1 MADFPLLVDCSTL
14 QEHLDDPDW
23 QVIDCRFRLDDPQA
37 GRHAWK
43 YSHIPGAM
51 HADVESDLSGPVG
64 AGTGRHPLPSR
75 EQLAD
80 LFNLLGISND
90 SRVVA
95 YDDTGGCFAARL
107 WWLLRWMGHE
117 KVALL
122 DGGWT
127 SWTEG
132 AFPVSNRPPRIA
144 EAEFIAHAPLVDIVR
159 ARDILAAINTGSLQL
174 VDARAAER
182 FSGEIEPLDPVAGH
196 IPGAINR
203 PFAEN
208 LDEAGHFL
216 PAGELRERFAVGDP
230 AMVVHYCGSGVTACH
245 NLFAMDQ
252 AGLHGSRLYPGSWSE
267 WVSDSTRPVAQA
279 QEQAQD

>member
-1 MADFPLLVDCSTL
+1 MADFPLLVDCNTL

-23 QVIDCRFRLDDPQA
+23 RIIDCRFRLDDPQA
-37 GRHAWK
+37 GRLAWK

-51 HADVESDLSGPVG
+51 HADVETDLSGPVG

-75 EQLAD
+75 ERLAD
-80 LFNLLGISND
+80 FFNLLGISND
-90 SRVVA
+90 SRVVV

-122 DGGWT
+122 DGGWG

-132 AFPVSNRPPRIA
+132 AFPVSNLPPRIA
-144 EAEFIAHAPLVDIVR
+144 EAEFIAHAPLAETVT
-159 ARDILAAINTGSLQL
+159 ARDIVADINTGSLRL

-182 FSGEIEPLDPVAGH
+182 FSGEIEPIDPVAGH

-208 LDEAGHFL
+208 LDETGHFL
-216 PAGELRERFAVGDP
+216 PAGELRERFAVGNP
-230 AMVVHYCGSGVTACH
+230 ATVVHYCGSGVTACH
-245 NLFAMDQ
+245 NLFAMEL

-279 QEQAQD
+279 QD